1 MAGVV
6 HYLSDNQVDYE
17 SSKLLN
23 DTSSARQSFTSMLH
37 SLLLSCYSLQ
47 FLVFNPVIWVMISQ
61 PLDIIKI
68 DNVLT
73 CHRHLHHH
81 LHHFHTQTPQF
92 PRRQLNRLC
101 PLHISS
107 ETSRALRRSIRI
119 RRHE

>member
-47 FLVFNPVIWVMISQ
+47 FLVFNPAIGIFT
-61 PLDIIKI
+61 IIFITFILK
-68 DNVLT
+68 L
-73 CHRHLHHH
+73 
-81 LHHFHTQTPQF
+81 
-92 PRRQLNRLC
+92 LNFLVD
-101 PLHISS
+101 S
-107 ETSRALRRSIRI
+107 
-119 RRHE
+119 